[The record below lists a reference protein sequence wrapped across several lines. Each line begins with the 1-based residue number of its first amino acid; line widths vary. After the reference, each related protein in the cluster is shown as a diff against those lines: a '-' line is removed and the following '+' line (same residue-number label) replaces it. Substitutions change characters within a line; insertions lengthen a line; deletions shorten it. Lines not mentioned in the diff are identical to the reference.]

1 MQVTV
6 DSQRCAA
13 SGACVR
19 VAPEVF
25 ELPAGG
31 KATLRMS
38 ELPEGSRAT
47 VQLAAE
53 LCPTGAIS
61 VQ

>member
-1 MQVTV
+1 MRITV

-19 VAPEVF
+19 VAPDLF

-31 KATLRMS
+31 KVVLRQTEPPE
-38 ELPEGSRAT
+38 ELHSVLR
-47 VQLAAE
+47 LAAE

-61 VQ
+61 VE